1 MRTVARPLRL
11 LLAVM
16 ALSLA
21 VAAPA
26 HAADYR
32 YWSFWRTGP
41 GAGWAFA
48 TEGPATARPV
58 DGEVNGFRFAVSS
71 DSATSAAPR
80 HAPDFAAVCGDT
92 PREEGAKRVAVV
104 VDFGT
109 AADAPEGSRPPS
121 PDQRAAC
128 ARVPEDATSA
138 EALAAVAKPL
148 RYSGDGLLC
157 AIFGYPRT
165 GCGEQ
170 VAPDRTARGDVTASA
185 RPEQE
190 PNQESTQE
198 DEAEDGGPSLGL
210 LAGAAAV
217 LALGAAAVVQ
227 ARRRRR

>member
-1 MRTVARPLRL
+1 MRALGRL
-11 LLAVM
+11 GAVLGSALALVLLG
-16 ALSLA
+16 LA
-21 VAAPA
+21 AAPA

-41 GAGWAFA
+41 GGGWAFA

-71 DSATSAAPR
+71 NSSTAATPR
-80 HAPDFAAVCGDT
+80 HAADFVTVCEGT
-92 PREEGAKRVAVV
+92 PRKEDTKRVAVV

-109 AADAPEGSRPPS
+109 AADAPEGTLPPS

-128 ARVPEDATSA
+128 AQVPEDATSA

-157 AIFGYPRT
+157 AISGYPRT

-170 VAPDRTARGDVTASA
+170 VEPDQAGRDTLTVTAR
-185 RPEQE
+185 PK
-190 PNQESTQE
+190 
-198 DEAEDGGPSLGL
+198 AEEEETGDGGPSLGL
-210 LAGAAAV
+210 VAGAAAV